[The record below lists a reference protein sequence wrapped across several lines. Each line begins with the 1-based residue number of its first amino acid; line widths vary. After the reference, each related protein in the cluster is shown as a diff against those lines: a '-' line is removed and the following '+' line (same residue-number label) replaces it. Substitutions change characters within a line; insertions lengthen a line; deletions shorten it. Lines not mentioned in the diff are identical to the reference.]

1 MPFPSPK
8 SPIHQYKIQITKSEC
23 QLCSPQA
30 LVAWAAVTSLKPG
43 QAWFPRIDCHGAD
56 GAGEGVP
63 ADEPCPMDLVSLFP
77 SQPQDAGTSSCSETM
92 PLLPK
97 DVQPLGWKSSEKPCG
112 PHVSWCWSFPPPAS
126 FLRVAPPM
134 DESTLP
140 RVVLQELGFVQ
151 VTGVRKE
158 EGMGHKL

>member
-1 MPFPSPK
+1 M
-8 SPIHQYKIQITKSEC
+8 HQYRIQITNSEC
-23 QLCSPQA
+23 QLYSPQA
-30 LVAWAAVTSLKPG
+30 LVASAAVTSLKPV
-43 QAWFPRIDCHGAD
+43 QAWFPRMDCHGPD
-56 GAGEGVP
+56 GAGEGMP
-63 ADEPCPMDLVSLFP
+63 ANEPCPMDLASLFP
-77 SQPQDAGTSSCSETM
+77 SASAHSLQMQARPLAVKLCL
-92 PLLPK
+92 LLPK

>member
-43 QAWFPRIDCHGAD
+43 RAWFPRIDCHGAD

-112 PHVSWCWSFPPPAS
+112 PHVSWCWSFPLQPPS
-126 FLRVAPPM
+126 LG
-134 DESTLP
+134 LP
-140 RVVLQELGFVQ
+140 HLWMKSPSPEWCCKNWDLSR
-151 VTGVRKE
+151 
-158 EGMGHKL
+158 